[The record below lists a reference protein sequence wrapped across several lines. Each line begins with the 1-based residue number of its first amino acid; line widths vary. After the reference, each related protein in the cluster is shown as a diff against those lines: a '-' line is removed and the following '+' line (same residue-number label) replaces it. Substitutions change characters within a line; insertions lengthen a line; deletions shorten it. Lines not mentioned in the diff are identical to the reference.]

1 MRRLARPVRRMKPP
15 PATRVFPAMGG
26 HMTPVADDGGSLIDR
41 SAGKALSP
49 HADPVR
55 QRRRAGSIRISP
67 ETRATDH
74 PGSRSHCPRRSAG
87 DRSSG
92 RPTDDIREQSASKG
106 SKRIRRTRARQAA
119 PGNRAT
125 SLSPA
130 HAARTVSQ
138 CPSRHLRDRPQAR
151 PRTGGRRTWPMGP
164 AQTALVGRNHGGMR
178 QPRPGKAPI
187 RQAPGRKQPSTRCP
201 QAQAPR
207 PDQALPS
214 PRPRATSAAPPR
226 IPPTRNHAR
235 SGCGYMPSPDP
246 YP

>member
-1 MRRLARPVRRMKPP
+1 
-15 PATRVFPAMGG
+15 
-26 HMTPVADDGGSLIDR
+26 MTPVADDGISIIDR

-164 AQTALVGRNHGGMR
+164 PQTALVGRNHGGMR

-187 RQAPGRKQPSTRCP
+187 RQAPGRKQPSTRRPTGTGCSARSSASVTSPPRDKRGAPSHPSNP
-201 QAQAPR
+201 Q
-207 PDQALPS
+207 
-214 PRPRATSAAPPR
+214 PRAIRLR
-226 IPPTRNHAR
+226 IYAVSRPHTP
-235 SGCGYMPSPDP
+235 
-246 YP
+246 